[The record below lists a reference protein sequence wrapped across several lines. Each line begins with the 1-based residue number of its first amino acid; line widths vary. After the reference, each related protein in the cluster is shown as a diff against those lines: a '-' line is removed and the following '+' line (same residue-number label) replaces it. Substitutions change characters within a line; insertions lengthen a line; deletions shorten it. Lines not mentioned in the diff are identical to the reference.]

1 MRYTPVELRHVKMGR
16 SLFGYS
22 RSDTDRLLEDVADS
36 FEEVWC
42 ERGELAD
49 KLEDVTKQLTDF
61 KEREALLANT
71 LISAEKA
78 AAEAKELARR
88 EAEIAIS
95 EAHTEARSITRAAL
109 TERERLFAEARRVET
124 LLRSA
129 LGMVEEAGSR
139 AGVRDEESP
148 EHWPKREDTREFEA
162 VELPERVPLP
172 PEPALPAVEEDEAK
186 PLPPPLPPAA
196 QEAEGEETPE
206 GDPAKVEVPWTGK
219 DFTWGSGSLSG

>member
-16 SLFGYS
+16 SLFGYN

-49 KLEDVTKQLTDF
+49 KLEDVSKQLADV

-78 AAEAKELARR
+78 AAEAKELARK
-88 EAEIAIS
+88 EAELALS
-95 EAHTEARSITRAAL
+95 EAHQEARSITRAAM

-129 LGMVEEAGSR
+129 LGMVEEVGKAP
-139 AGVRDEESP
+139 AEEP
-148 EHWPKREDTREFEA
+148 IPEAATDREHWPKREDTREFEA
-162 VELPERVPLP
+162 VSLPAQ
-172 PEPALPAVEEDEAK
+172 PEPTGDRGDDDEDEGTS
-186 PLPPPLPPAA
+186 LPPPLPPAA
-196 QEAEGEETPE
+196 EKDGE
-206 GDPAKVEVPWTGK
+206 VEVPWTGK
-219 DFTWGSGSLSG
+219 DFAWG

>member
-16 SLFGYS
+16 SLFGYR

-49 KLEDVTKQLTDF
+49 KLEDVTKQLEDF
-61 KEREALLANT
+61 REREALLANT

-78 AAEAKELARR
+78 AAEAMELARK

-129 LGMVEEAGSR
+129 LGMVEEAGRETHQAS
-139 AGVRDEESP
+139 AEVP
-148 EHWPKREDTREFEA
+148 EHWPRREDTREFQA
-162 VELPERVPLP
+162 VELQPVQ
-172 PEPALPAVEEDEAK
+172 AEEEEAK

-196 QEAEGEETPE
+196 QEHEEQPLADEASEGGEP
-206 GDPAKVEVPWTGK
+206 KVEVPWTGK
-219 DFTWGSGSLSG
+219 DFPWGSGSLSG

>member
-16 SLFGYS
+16 SLFGYR
-22 RSDTDRLLEDVADS
+22 RSDTDRLLEDIADS

-49 KLEDVTKQLTDF
+49 KLEDVTKQLADF

-71 LISAEKA
+71 LLAAEKA
-78 AAEAKELARR
+78 AAEAKELARK
-88 EAEIAIS
+88 EAEISIS
-95 EAHTEARSITRAAL
+95 EAHQEARSITRAAL

-129 LGMVEEAGSR
+129 LGMVEEAGKEQPP
-139 AGVRDEESP
+139 AEP
-148 EHWPKREDTREFEA
+148 ENRENWPKREDTREFEA
-162 VELPERVPLP
+162 L
-172 PEPALPAVEEDEAK
+172 ALPIPPPTENGNAQTGDDEEEEA

-196 QEAEGEETPE
+196 EKPAEEEGE
-206 GDPAKVEVPWTGK
+206 VEVPWTGK
-219 DFTWGSGSLSG
+219 DFTWG

>member
-16 SLFGYS
+16 SLFGYN

-49 KLEDVTKQLTDF
+49 KLEDVSKQLADF

-78 AAEAKELARR
+78 AAEAKELARK
-88 EAEIAIS
+88 ESELALS
-95 EAHTEARSITRAAL
+95 EAHHEARSITRSAL
-109 TERERLFAEARRVET
+109 AERERLFAEARRVET

-129 LGMVEEAGSR
+129 LGMVEEVGKAP
-139 AGVRDEESP
+139 AEALEEVKARLEDK
-148 EHWPKREDTREFEA
+148 EHWPRREDTREFEA
-162 VELPERVPLP
+162 VSLP
-172 PEPALPAVEEDEAK
+172 PETNDRGDDEEGT

-196 QEAEGEETPE
+196 QHEPKAEGEIEI
-206 GDPAKVEVPWTGK
+206 PWTGK
-219 DFTWGSGSLSG
+219 DFAWG

>member
-16 SLFGYS
+16 SLFGYR

-49 KLEDVTKQLTDF
+49 RLEDITKQLTDV

-78 AAEAKELARR
+78 AAEAKELARK
-88 EAEIAIS
+88 EAELAIS
-95 EAHTEARSITRAAL
+95 EAHHEARSITRAAL

-129 LGMVEEAGSR
+129 LGMVEESAKV
-139 AGVRDEESP
+139 ARDSAEDL
-148 EHWPKREDTREFEA
+148 EHWPNREDTREFQA
-162 VELPERVPLP
+162 VG
-172 PEPALPAVEEDEAK
+172 LPAEPVAAGDRGEDDDDGT

-196 QEAEGEETPE
+196 QEPAEQEPE
-206 GDPAKVEVPWTGK
+206 VEVPWTGK
-219 DFTWGSGSLSG
+219 DFTWG

>member
-16 SLFGYS
+16 SLFGYN

-49 KLEDVTKQLTDF
+49 KLEDVSKQLEDI
-61 KEREALLANT
+61 KEREALLATT

-78 AAEAKELARR
+78 AVDAKELARK
-88 EAEIAIS
+88 EAELALS
-95 EAHTEARSITRAAL
+95 EAHQEARSIMRAAL

-129 LGMVEEAGSR
+129 LGMVEEAGKVPVEEP
-139 AGVRDEESP
+139 AAAPESP
-148 EHWPKREDTREFEA
+148 AEREHWPRREDTREFEA
-162 VELPERVPLP
+162 V
-172 PEPALPAVEEDEAK
+172 ALPAVPQADDDDGT

-196 QEAEGEETPE
+196 RHLAGPEEE
-206 GDPAKVEVPWTGK
+206 IEIPWTGK
-219 DFTWGSGSLSG
+219 DFAWG

>member
-16 SLFGYS
+16 SLFGYN

-49 KLEDVTKQLTDF
+49 KLEDVSKQLAEI
-61 KEREALLANT
+61 KEREALLATT
-71 LISAEKA
+71 LVSAEKA
-78 AAEAKELARR
+78 AAEARELARK
-88 EAEIAIS
+88 EAELAVS
-95 EAHTEARSITRAAL
+95 EAHQEARSITRLAL

-129 LGMVEEAGSR
+129 LGLVEEAGKVPPETPEPAAIDR
-139 AGVRDEESP
+139 

-162 VELPERVPLP
+162 VSLPTDSP
-172 PEPALPAVEEDEAK
+172 PNGDRAEDDDQGT

-196 QEAEGEETPE
+196 QHAAGHESEA
-206 GDPAKVEVPWTGK
+206 EVPWTGK
-219 DFTWGSGSLSG
+219 DFAWG

>member
-1 MRYTPVELRHVKMGR
+1 MRYTPVELRHVKVGR
-16 SLFGYS
+16 SLFGYR
-22 RSDTDRLLEDVADS
+22 RSDTDRLLEDIADS

-49 KLEDVTKQLTDF
+49 KLEEVTKQLTDF
-61 KEREALLANT
+61 KGREELLANT

-88 EAEIAIS
+88 AAELAIS
-95 EAHTEARSITRAAL
+95 EAHQEARSITRAAL

-129 LGMVEEAGSR
+129 LGMVEEAGK
-139 AGVRDEESP
+139 ATEEASEGTGP
-148 EHWPKREDTREFEA
+148 GDREHWPRREDTREFEA
-162 VELPERVPLP
+162 VSLPIGP
-172 PEPALPAVEEDEAK
+172 PEDGARGDDDEEGA

-196 QEAEGEETPE
+196 EQSSGQDPE
-206 GDPAKVEVPWTGK
+206 VEVPWTGK
-219 DFTWGSGSLSG
+219 NFTWG